1 MLGVLAAKCSVGRV
15 DLRRVTYSHWL
26 NLGVRQY
33 RSCMMSDTVTIIGV
47 HEIEAGE
54 PVHLIEIE
62 VTGDADRF
70 DFGDVT
76 QADENVPR
84 DNWQCAYD
92 EREIYSPTAGRRFAF
107 FLHYLNFELPL
118 ATSFGDI
125 DIPEPTPIPE
135 RLGTIEYEAP

>member
-1 MLGVLAAKCSVGRV
+1 
-15 DLRRVTYSHWL
+15 
-26 NLGVRQY
+26 
-33 RSCMMSDTVTIIGV
+33 MSNTATIIGV
-47 HEIEAGE
+47 HEIEADE

-62 VTGDADRF
+62 VTGDADQF

-84 DNWQCAYD
+84 ENWQCAYD
-92 EREIYSPTAGRRFAF
+92 EREIGSPTTGRRFAF

-125 DIPEPTPIPE
+125 DVPQPIPIPE
-135 RLGTIEYEAP
+135 RLRTIEYYAP

>member
-1 MLGVLAAKCSVGRV
+1 MVS
-15 DLRRVTYSHWL
+15 
-26 NLGVRQY
+26 VRQY
-33 RSCMMSDTVTIIGV
+33 RSCMMSKTATIIGV
-47 HEIEAGE
+47 HEIEADE

-62 VTGDADRF
+62 VTGDADQF

-76 QADENVPR
+76 QADENVSR

-92 EREIYSPTAGRRFAF
+92 EREIDSPTAGRRFAF

-125 DIPEPTPIPE
+125 DIPNPTAIPE
-135 RLGTIEYEAP
+135 RLSTIEYEAP